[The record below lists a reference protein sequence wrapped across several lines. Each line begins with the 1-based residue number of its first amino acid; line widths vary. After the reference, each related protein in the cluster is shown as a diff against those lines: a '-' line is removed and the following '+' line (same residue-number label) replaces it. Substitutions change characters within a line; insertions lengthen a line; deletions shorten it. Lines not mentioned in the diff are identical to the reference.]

1 MPELHNYL
9 YRCELKLV
17 TPGPSLTSALPGL
30 GLVTVMGG
38 LVLLLLLVSTLY
50 TRARY
55 RPRDLLTPASSLQPT
70 PGPRLRRLEA
80 ALAARDQQLL
90 QRLVAAPAMAAAPPA
105 ANGHT
110 RNGDTS
116 HHTAQ

>member
-1 MPELHNYL
+1 M
-9 YRCELKLV
+9 

-30 GLVTVMGG
+30 GLVTVLGG
-38 LVLLLLLVSTLY
+38 LILLLLLVSTLY
-50 TRARY
+50 TRV
-55 RPRDLLTPASSLQPT
+55 
-70 PGPRLRRLEA
+70 RLEA

-90 QRLVAAPAMAAAPPA
+90 RRLVAVPAPAQAAAPPA

-116 HHTAQ
+116 HHTDIPQLSPTLHTPS